1 MRLKFLHKIVVFL
14 LLLTALFAS
23 KIDSKLPQKY
33 FNGENKLLWVY
44 LDFSYEKYFKPIQY
58 SKGVNKRL
66 AQVKWKNNNTD
77 LIVESELMNNISAVV
92 DTVRHYSRILGAISV
107 EAEFSQYT
115 RLLEKHFIKSI
126 EPVAIYKKNPAPI
139 KPFKKKRLAKSEE
152 YGPSY
157 TQLAQIGI
165 TDLHKIGLTGRG
177 VKIALLDAGFDT
189 GHQAFQK
196 IINEDRLLAE
206 RDFVFGDDTVTNQ
219 NREDSLNYQDSH
231 GTSVWS
237 VIGAYTPYTM
247 IGGAYGAEFILAKTE
262 RVNSET
268 RVEEDNFIAGIEWA
282 DSLNADIISSSL
294 GYRDF
299 DDFEYTYGELDGQTA
314 RTTKA
319 VNWASERGILVVTAA
334 GNDRADFDDGGL
346 ISPADS
352 PEAISVGAVDSTGE
366 IAYFSSHGPTA
377 DGRIKPDLCAMG
389 VKTFLASGFSHQSYG
404 TSSGTSFSTPLITA
418 GCALILEEF
427 PDWQPEMVKNQL
439 KRFASRANQ
448 PDERYGW
455 GIPDF
460 FMTIYQNKYVPD
472 LPKNISRNEIIPTP
486 NPTGRR
492 ISIHYQEPLSILESN
507 SYFEIYDITGKNI
520 YSRKINT
527 LVPHWDLRNFSGQR
541 VSSGVYL
548 IQVKSEGVAN
558 KFGKISII
566 F

>member
-1 MRLKFLHKIVVFL
+1 MRLRNLHKIVVFL

-33 FNGENKLLWVY
+33 FNNENKLLWVY
-44 LDFSYEKYFKPIQY
+44 LDFSYEKYFKPLHY

-66 AQVKWKNNNTD
+66 AQVKWKKNNTD
-77 LIVESELMNNISAVV
+77 LIVKSSLIQTVSGIV
-92 DTVRHYSRILGAISV
+92 DSVRHYSRILGAISV

-115 RLLEKHFIKSI
+115 MLLEKHFVKSI

-139 KPFKKKRLAKSEE
+139 KPFQKRALAKSEE

-165 TDLHKIGLTGRG
+165 IDLHKIGLSGQG

-189 GHQAFQK
+189 GHQTFQK
-196 IINEDRLLAE
+196 IINEDRLIAE
-206 RDFVFGDDTVTNQ
+206 RDFVFGDDNVTNQ

-237 VIGAYTPYTM
+237 VIGAYNPYTM
-247 IGGAYGAEFILAKTE
+247 IGGAHRAEFILAKTE

-299 DDFEYTYGELDGQTA
+299 DEFEYTYEELDGQTA

-334 GNDRADFDDGGL
+334 GNDRTDFDDGGL

-352 PEAISVGAVDSTGE
+352 PEAISVGAVDSTGD
-366 IAYFSSHGPTA
+366 IAYFSSHGPTV

-404 TSSGTSFSTPLITA
+404 TSSGTSFSTPLIAA

-460 FMTIYQNKYVPD
+460 FMTVYQNKYVPD
-472 LPKNISRNEIIPTP
+472 LPKNISRNEIVPTP
-486 NPTGRR
+486 NPTDRR

-507 SYFEIYDITGKNI
+507 SYFEIYDITGRKI
-520 YSRKINT
+520 YSRRINT
-527 LVPHWDLRNFSGQR
+527 LVPHWNLRNFSGQR
-541 VSSGVYL
+541 VSSGIYL
-548 IQVKSEGVAN
+548 IRVKSEEVAD

>member
-23 KIDSKLPQKY
+23 KIDAKLPQIF
-33 FNGENKLLWVY
+33 FNNESKLLWVY
-44 LDFSYEKYFKPIQY
+44 LDFSYEKHFKPVQY
-58 SKGVNKRL
+58 SKEVNKRL
-66 AQVKWKNNNTD
+66 NQAGWSKNKTD
-77 LIVESELMNNISAVV
+77 LKVKSSLIKTISEIVDS
-92 DTVRHYSRILGAISV
+92 VRYYSRILGAISV
-107 EAEFSQYT
+107 EADFSQYT
-115 RLLEKHFIKSI
+115 RLLEQNFVKSI
-126 EPVAIYKKNPAPI
+126 QPVAIYKKSPLPI
-139 KPFKKKRLAKSEE
+139 KPFKKKGLTKPDE

-157 TQLAQIGI
+157 TQLAQIGL
-165 TDLHKIGLTGRG
+165 TDLHETGLTGQG

-189 GHQAFQK
+189 GHEAFQK
-196 IINEDRLLAE
+196 IFNEDRLIAE
-206 RDFVFGDDTVTNQ
+206 RDFVFGDDNVTNQ

-247 IGGAYGAEFILAKTE
+247 IGGAYGADFLLAKTE

-299 DDFEYTYGELDGQTA
+299 DEFEYTYEELDGQTA

-334 GNDRADFDDGGL
+334 GNDRTDFDDGGL

-352 PEAISVGAVDSTGE
+352 PEAISVGAVDSTGD

-377 DGRIKPDLCAMG
+377 DGRIKPDLCALG
-389 VKTFLASGFSHQSYG
+389 IQTFLASSWSSQSYG
-404 TSSGTSFSTPLITA
+404 SNSGTSFSTPLIAA

-427 PDWQPEMVKNQL
+427 PNWQPEMIKSQL

-460 FMTIYQNKYVPD
+460 FMTVYQNKYVPD

-486 NPTGRR
+486 NPTDRR
-492 ISIHYQEPLSILESN
+492 ISIHYQEPHSILGSN
-507 SYFEIYDITGKNI
+507 SYLEIYDITGRKI
-520 YSRKINT
+520 YFRRINT
-527 LVPHWDLRNFSGQR
+527 LVPHWNLRNFSGQR
-541 VSSGVYL
+541 VSSGIYL
-548 IQVKSEGVAN
+548 IRVKSEGVAD